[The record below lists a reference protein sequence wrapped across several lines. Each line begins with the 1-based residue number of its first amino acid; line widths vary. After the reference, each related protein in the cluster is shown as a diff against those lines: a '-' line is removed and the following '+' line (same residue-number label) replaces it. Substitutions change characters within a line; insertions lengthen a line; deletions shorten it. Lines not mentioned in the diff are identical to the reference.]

1 MLGYLEDYND
11 LNSTQMNLVL
21 FQFAIQHIARICRV
35 IKQPGGNVLL
45 VGVGGS
51 GKQSL
56 ARLAAFIEGFDV
68 YQVPLGLLL
77 VGSIKVKL
85 FSFSTMFAAIFKL
98 ENLRFELSSIAAII
112 MGERDLNLILNL
124 MCSKPFS
131 KKDHSF

>member
-51 GKQSL
+51 GRQSL
-56 ARLAAFIEGFDV
+56 ARLAAFIEGFEV
-68 YQVPLGLLL
+68 YQVHLNFPFVAALEVVKFQEFSLLF
-77 VGSIKVKL
+77 GGTHSAN
-85 FSFSTMFAAIFKL
+85 SNL
-98 ENLRFELSSIAAII
+98 EIILRIL
-112 MGERDLNLILNL
+112 ERD
-124 MCSKPFS
+124 SV
-131 KKDHSF
+131 DQ